1 MLFRLVLAG
10 CVVWASPAAA
20 QPTPLSFEDALSSA
34 ERAAESVV
42 VARAEV
48 DRARAHVSSARAGYL
63 PTVNGSL
70 AYQRTLASEFDDI
83 MFGPP
88 PDPNAPEIDLPFGQ
102 PNNWRV
108 NVQASQPLFDGF
120 RTRSAVEAARSG
132 VRISELGVHSTRA
145 QVVLQAAQAYFDAAL
160 AQRQVEIAEVTLQ
173 QAEQTF
179 KDTDLGFMQGAAP
192 EFDLVRA
199 EVARDNQRTLLVQ
212 FRAQRDVAFV
222 ALRRLIG
229 VPVDREVQLTTKLD
243 NDVEQVLAAARKAAG
258 VKEQS
263 RVAVAQ
269 AKEAVNA
276 REAGLKLARADRLPV
291 LSAGTDFG
299 LVNYENHPF
308 TSDWRTNWT
317 LGVTLSLPIFDGFRR
332 HAAIKSSE
340 AELSAARAQLA
351 QAGEVSDVEVAQA
364 RAAVTASALN
374 LETSVRTVQ
383 QAKRAYEIAE
393 LRFSQGAS
401 THLEL
406 VDTRVQLEQA
416 LLNQARAARD
426 LRVARL
432 RQELLPNLPL
442 GAATGF

>member
-10 CVVWASPAAA
+10 CVCVVWARPAAA

-34 ERAAESVV
+34 ERAAESVA

-48 DRARAHVSSARAGYL
+48 DRARAQVSSARAGYL

-102 PNNWRV
+102 PNNWRL

-179 KDTDLGFMQGAAP
+179 KDTELGFKQGAAP

-212 FRAQRDVAFV
+212 FQAQRDVAFV

-229 VPVDREVQLTTKLD
+229 VP
-243 NDVEQVLAAARKAAG
+243 
-258 VKEQS
+258 
-263 RVAVAQ
+263 
-269 AKEAVNA
+269 
-276 REAGLKLARADRLPV
+276 
-291 LSAGTDFG
+291 
-299 LVNYENHPF
+299 
-308 TSDWRTNWT
+308 
-317 LGVTLSLPIFDGFRR
+317 
-332 HAAIKSSE
+332 
-340 AELSAARAQLA
+340 
-351 QAGEVSDVEVAQA
+351 
-364 RAAVTASALN
+364 
-374 LETSVRTVQ
+374 
-383 QAKRAYEIAE
+383 
-393 LRFSQGAS
+393 
-401 THLEL
+401 
-406 VDTRVQLEQA
+406 
-416 LLNQARAARD
+416 
-426 LRVARL
+426 
-432 RQELLPNLPL
+432 
-442 GAATGF
+442 